1 MFWYIWI
8 VLVETDLS
16 VCDPVSCHVLVIETE
31 EWFSLL
37 DIWLACLLV
46 WWWLKVCTRRFKS
59 FLSNTFFNLFMFWW
73 WIRFVALLHYKE
85 VVQKRER
92 ERKKKFNRKA
102 LNKVNWLP
110 NFVNYIANTKNL
122 VKKKINKHKLN
133 KLIWRE

>member
-8 VLVETDLS
+8 VLVETNLS

-31 EWFSLL
+31 EWFFLL

-46 WWWLKVCTRRFKS
+46 WWCLKVCTRRFKS

-133 KLIWRE
+133 KLIWR